1 MTGEE
6 LLPPAFLRAMEAEL
20 AAQHEAMRASA
31 DSRIG
36 EMIAACRDE
45 AAAAVKKR
53 AALCEEALE
62 RLSTR
67 RRRLMRAVESAAQKE
82 VEAQHLRQLEQE
94 LRRKV
99 ELFRSS
105 ESYGTFLTRM
115 VEQCRRAGFSSAG
128 TFQAAEREAGLLRAA
143 GLCVEEKDP
152 GRWGGFILTEEGGA
166 LFDCTFQT
174 RWEQYCCERVIRSR
188 GRS

>member
-67 RRRLMRAVESAAQKE
+67 RRRLMRAVECAAQKE
-82 VEAQHLRQLEQE
+82 VEAQHLRRLGVNGAYPLGV
-94 LRRKV
+94 LRRHGRDGGHAIAAQSAEGFQISLNACTAATV
-99 ELFRSS
+99 GACNREHAHIARH
-105 ESYGTFLTRM
+105 GTAWRGLKGRG
-115 VEQCRRAGFSSAG
+115 RRFSTA
-128 TFQAAEREAGLLRAA
+128 R
-143 GLCVEEKDP
+143 
-152 GRWGGFILTEEGGA
+152 GGA
-166 LFDCTFQT
+166 WGT
-174 RWEQYCCERVIRSR
+174 R
-188 GRS
+188 

>member
-82 VEAQHLRQLEQE
+82 VEAQHRGGSN
-94 LRRKV
+94 
-99 ELFRSS
+99 RSCGERSNFS
-105 ESYGTFLTRM
+105 EAA
-115 VEQCRRAGFSSAG
+115 RA
-128 TFQAAEREAGLLRAA
+128 T
-143 GLCVEEKDP
+143 
-152 GRWGGFILTEEGGA
+152 
-166 LFDCTFQT
+166 
-174 RWEQYCCERVIRSR
+174 

>member
-20 AAQHEAMRASA
+20 AARHEAMRESA
-31 DSRIG
+31 DGRVG

-53 AALCEEALE
+53 AAACEEALE
-62 RLSTR
+62 RLSMR
-67 RRRLMRAVESAAQKE
+67 RRRLLRALENTVQKE
-82 VEAQHLRQLEQE
+82 LEAQHLRRLERE
-94 LRRKV
+94 LRQRV

-105 ESYGTFLTRM
+105 ESYGAFLTRM
-115 VEQCRRAGFSSAG
+115 VEYCRRAGFSDTG
-128 TFQAAEREAGLLRAA
+128 TFQAADREAGLLRAA
-143 GLCVEEKDP
+143 GFCVEEKDP
-152 GRWGGFILTEEGGA
+152 GRWGGFILIEEGGA

-174 RWEQYCCERVIRSR
+174 RWEQYCCERVVHSQ
-188 GRS
+188 GRA